1 MYDPEL
7 KVFEAL
13 NNAVDG
19 YADFLFLSTV
29 EEIVLDLMSFC
40 SELEN
45 CEEVDLTPYVQ
56 KWLNTRNELALCK
69 GWDLG

>member
-29 EEIVLDLMSFC
+29 EEIVLDLMSF
-40 SELEN
+40 S
-45 CEEVDLTPYVQ
+45 
-56 KWLNTRNELALCK
+56 
-69 GWDLG
+69 